1 MISPQRTLSQFYT
14 SEVCLSHELVE
25 ATHNYHVPVR
35 EHLGGAYLGPT
46 LRCEISDSSWRRKVG
61 KLKIVTNLPGLRNAL
76 EEFQICRVATIEY

>member
-1 MISPQRTLSQFYT
+1 MSQSCI

-46 LRCEISDSSWRRKVG
+46 LRSENSVRSSRKVG
-61 KLKIVTNLPGLRNAL
+61 KLKIVTNLSGLRNAL
-76 EEFQICRVATIEY
+76 EEFQICRVAAIEY

>member
-1 MISPQRTLSQFYT
+1 MSQSCI

-25 ATHNYHVPVR
+25 ATHWTHVPVR

-46 LRCEISDSSWRRKVG
+46 LSCEILDSSWRKVG

-76 EEFQICRVATIEY
+76 EEFQICRVAAIEY